1 VGFFRRSEDDAR
13 VEEWTVGVTNHRVI
27 VGGPERGIPAVA
39 ELRGYVASVTGGAER
54 PQHDGRD
61 SVAVLSAKMDL
72 AELVNDECVA
82 VLLTFEDLVA
92 RGLVRPEEV
101 PEPPELPPVPLR
113 GDHYDYIQAAHR
125 RAEVR
130 MAWLDRA
137 DAVLRGHGVAL
148 LPPLPKEDPA
158 LRPGRR

>member
-1 VGFFRRSEDDAR
+1 MGFFRRPDDHAR

-27 VGGPERGIPAVA
+27 VGGTERGIPAVA
-39 ELRGYVASVTGGAER
+39 DLRGYVASVTGGAER
-54 PQHDGRD
+54 PKHDGRD

-82 VLLTFEDLVA
+82 VLLTFEDLVS
-92 RGLVRPEEV
+92 RGLVRPDEV
-101 PEPPELPPVPLR
+101 PAPPELPPIPLR

-130 MAWLDRA
+130 MSWLDRA
-137 DAVLRGHGVAL
+137 DSVLRAHGVVL